1 MTNVFIAASRKTRIK
16 RYSHFHTCT
25 LMNNVY
31 FCGASL
37 TRGDFLADLQGEL
50 HDYVVEELN
59 VRQLV
64 VCADPMQYATV
75 KAEPNFAVLGKRLG
89 KAMGQVGKA
98 VKNMTRDEIV
108 LFQKTGS
115 FSVDGHVLGAED
127 IAIKHEFRVPEGYAK
142 EDVDAASGVEDV
154 MVVMEL
160 GVDQSLIDA
169 GAARE
174 FVNRV
179 QKLRKSAG
187 LQTSDAVTVF
197 FEPKATGTDKEAEDG
212 LARMVANEHAY
223 LEESLGCALRPV
235 ASKPTHAVV
244 LASESCSLSTGATF
258 VATLTCPT
266 VMLDDAA
273 VKAACDGVDDLAA
286 AVSAVVV
293 SRDYGKLKRECEV
306 GGGTIV
312 VKVDG
317 AEVKLHAGK
326 EVVLL
331 GK

>member
-1 MTNVFIAASRKTRIK
+1 MRIK
-16 RYSHFHTCT
+16 LYSTFTHAY
-25 LMNNVY
+25 LGPLS

-37 TRGDFLADLQGEL
+37 SRGDFLTDLQGKL
-50 HDYVVEELN
+50 RDYVVEELN
-59 VRQLV
+59 VRQLD

-98 VKNMTRDEIV
+98 VKSMTREEIV

-115 FSVDGHVLGAED
+115 FSVDGHALGAED
-127 IAIKHEFRVPEGYAK
+127 ITVKHEFCVPEGYAR
-142 EDVDAASGVEDV
+142 EDVDAASGDEDV
-154 MVVMEL
+154 MVIMEL
-160 GVDQSLIDA
+160 GVDQSLMDA

-197 FEPKATGTDKEAEDG
+197 FEPVTGTDKEAQDC
-212 LARMVANEHAY
+212 LMRTVTNEHAY
-223 LEESLGCALRPV
+223 LEENLGCALRPV
-235 ASKPTHAVV
+235 ASKPAHAVV
-244 LASESCSLSTGATF
+244 LASETCSLSTGATF
-258 VATLTCPT
+258 IATLTCPT
-266 VMLDDAA
+266 VILDDAA
-273 VKAACDGVDDLAA
+273 VKMACNGVDYLAA
-286 AVSAVVV
+286 AVSAVVI

-317 AEVKLHAGK
+317 VEVKLHAGK
-326 EVVLL
+326 EVLLL